1 MPNRRFTKTLERG
14 LRIPNKSLEIYLTSY
29 NYWIIVLEANLIL
42 CSFRHLSLSF
52 GSKALFED
60 AELVINKGDRIG
72 LLGLN
77 GKGKSSLFKI
87 LEGQLG
93 ADQSTPPFTFDKNEQ
108 YSYFH
113 VPQDMPKNIPP
124 ETTIND
130 VFWFFYPE
138 GKKIVDE
145 LDAVNK
151 RLTEASN
158 DSDLKRQE
166 YLLVQMEDQNLWN
179 LQQSY
184 LSYCKSLNLIET
196 EEQLE
201 NLSGGQKKKILLAL
215 GLSTNKELILYDE
228 PTNHLDIDTIRL
240 FELELLSSEKTFILT
255 THDRYLLGR
264 TTNRIFQINSK
275 KITSFEGNYTDFLE
289 QQAQREKERLQLLN
303 RLKNSFRREDA
314 WMKQGI
320 KARGTRSK
328 KRVENFNE
336 LKDSIRTVK
345 EGARRELELNI
356 DQSNKKSKVILEAKA
371 LGFSYPEKG
380 PLFEDL
386 NFSIYRGNKVGLI
399 GENGA
404 GKTTLLK
411 VLSGDLKEFAG
422 EIKTSPDLKVCLF
435 SQQRDELPLEK
446 SPYELL
452 GDGSDQV
459 SLADGKTQHVMSY
472 FKSFLFNGDEIHRP
486 LRTFSG
492 GERNRLQLALNLK
505 KSADIWIFD
514 EPTNDLDLET
524 LLILEKTLET
534 FKGSIIIISH
544 DRAFLK
550 NTTNRLFVLEKGILE
565 VFEGGYDQAETYLE
579 AMALEK
585 ELDLQAEELQIKTTE
600 KAPQPDDA
608 PKVNKYDIGDIQ
620 KSIDEVEALI
630 GKIDNVMKDLGLLQS
645 SAETADKLAQLSLKK
660 SEKEEELMELYE
672 KLEELG

>member
-1 MPNRRFTKTLERG
+1 
-14 LRIPNKSLEIYLTSY
+14 
-29 NYWIIVLEANLIL
+29 LIL

-60 AELVINKGDRIG
+60 AELVIKKGDRIG

-87 LEGQLG
+87 LEGELG
-93 ADQSTPPFTFDKNEQ
+93 ADQSIPPFTFDKNEK

-113 VPQDMPKNIPP
+113 VPQDMPTHIPT

-138 GKKIVDE
+138 GKKVIDE
-145 LDAVNK
+145 LDTVNM
-151 RLTEASN
+151 RLTEANSEA
-158 DSDLKRQE
+158 DLKRQE
-166 YLLVQMEDQNLWN
+166 YLLVQMEDHNLWN
-179 LQQSY
+179 LQQSF
-184 LSYCKSLNLIET
+184 LSYCKSLNLLDT

-215 GLSTNKELILYDE
+215 GLSANKELILYDE

-240 FELELLSSEKTFILT
+240 FEQELLSSDKTFILT

-264 TTNRIFQINSK
+264 TTNRIFQINQK

-289 QQAQREKERLQLLN
+289 QQAQREKDRLLLLN

-328 KRVENFNE
+328 KRVENFN
-336 LKDSIRTVK
+336 DIRSNIRAVK

-356 DQSNKKSKVILEAKA
+356 DQSKKKSKVILEAKS
-371 LGFSYPEKG
+371 LGFSYPHKD
-380 PLFEDL
+380 PLFENL

-411 VLSGDLKEFAG
+411 VLSGMLKGFEG
-422 EIKTSPDLKVCLF
+422 DIKTSPDLKVCLF

-459 SLADGKTQHVMSY
+459 ALADGKTKHVMSY
-472 FKSFLFNGDEIHRP
+472 FKSFLFDGDEIHRP

-524 LLILEKTLET
+524 LLILEKTLES
-534 FKGSIIIISH
+534 FKGSVIIISH

-550 NTTNRLFVLEKGILE
+550 NTTNRLFVLEDGLLD
-565 VFEGGYDQAETYLE
+565 VFEGGYEQAETYLE
-579 AMALEK
+579 AMALER
-585 ELDLQAEELQIKTTE
+585 ELDRQDPVQQTKASTTHKKEQAPEQTT
-600 KAPQPDDA
+600 
-608 PKVNKYDIGDIQ
+608 KVNRFDRGDIL
-620 KSIDEVEALI
+620 KSIEEIEAFI
-630 GKIDNVMKDLGLLQS
+630 GKIDNIMNDIGSLQA

-660 SEKEEELMELYE
+660 SEKEDELMKLYE
-672 KLEELG
+672 KLEET

>member
-1 MPNRRFTKTLERG
+1 
-14 LRIPNKSLEIYLTSY
+14 
-29 NYWIIVLEANLIL
+29 LIL

-60 AELVINKGDRIG
+60 AELVIKKGDRIG

-87 LEGQLG
+87 LEGELG
-93 ADQSTPPFTFDKNEQ
+93 ADQSIPPFTFDKNEK

-113 VPQDMPKNIPP
+113 VPQDMPTHIPT

-138 GKKIVDE
+138 GKKVIDE
-145 LDAVNK
+145 LDTVNL

-158 DSDLKRQE
+158 EKDLKRQE
-166 YLLVQMEDQNLWN
+166 YLLVQMEDHNLWN
-179 LQQSY
+179 LQQSF
-184 LSYCKSLNLIET
+184 LSYCKSLNLLDT

-215 GLSTNKELILYDE
+215 GLSANKELILYDE

-240 FELELLSSEKTFILT
+240 FEQELLSSDKTFILT

-264 TTNRIFQINSK
+264 TTNRIFQINQK

-289 QQAQREKERLQLLN
+289 QQAQREKDRLLLLN

-328 KRVENFNE
+328 KRVENFN
-336 LKDSIRTVK
+336 DIRRNIRTVK

-356 DQSNKKSKVILEAKA
+356 DQSKKKSKVILEAKN
-371 LGFSYPEKG
+371 LGFSYPHKD
-380 PLFEDL
+380 PLFENL

-411 VLSGDLKEFAG
+411 VLSGMLKGFEG
-422 EIKTSPDLKVCLF
+422 DIKTSPDLNVCLF

-459 SLADGKTQHVMSY
+459 ALADGKTQHVMSY
-472 FKSFLFNGDEIHRP
+472 FKSFLFDGDEIHRP

-524 LLILEKTLET
+524 LLILEKTLES
-534 FKGSIIIISH
+534 FKGSVIIISH

-550 NTTNRLFVLEKGILE
+550 NTTNRLFVLEDGLLD

-579 AMALEK
+579 AMALER
-585 ELDLQAEELQIKTTE
+585 ELDRQDPAQQMKPSTTYKKEPAPEKTT
-600 KAPQPDDA
+600 
-608 PKVNKYDIGDIQ
+608 KVNRFDRADIQ
-620 KSIDEVEALI
+620 KSIDEIEAFI
-630 GKIDNVMKDLGLLQS
+630 GKIDNIMNDIGSLQA
-645 SAETADKLAQLSLKK
+645 SAETADKLAHLSLKK
-660 SEKEEELMELYE
+660 SEKEDELMKLYE
-672 KLEELG
+672 KLEEA

>member
-1 MPNRRFTKTLERG
+1 M
-14 LRIPNKSLEIYLTSY
+14 
-29 NYWIIVLEANLIL
+29 IL

-60 AELVINKGDRIG
+60 AELVIKKGDRIG

-87 LEGQLG
+87 LEGELG
-93 ADQSTPPFTFDKNEQ
+93 ADQSIPPFTFDKNEK

-113 VPQDMPKNIPP
+113 VPQDMPAHIPT

-138 GKKIVDE
+138 GKKVIDE
-145 LDAVNK
+145 LDTVNL

-158 DSDLKRQE
+158 ETDLKRQE
-166 YLLVQMEDQNLWN
+166 YLLVQMEDHNLWN
-179 LQQSY
+179 LQQSF
-184 LSYCKSLNLIET
+184 LSYCKSLNLLDT

-215 GLSTNKELILYDE
+215 GLSANKELILYDE

-240 FELELLSSEKTFILT
+240 FEQELLSSDKTFILT

-264 TTNRIFQINSK
+264 TTNRIFQINQK

-289 QQAQREKERLQLLN
+289 QQAQREKDRLLLLN

-328 KRVENFNE
+328 KRVENFN
-336 LKDSIRTVK
+336 DIRRNIRTVK

-356 DQSNKKSKVILEAKA
+356 DQSKKKSKVILEAKN
-371 LGFSYPEKG
+371 LGFSYPHKD
-380 PLFEDL
+380 PLFENL

-411 VLSGDLKEFAG
+411 VLSGMLKGFEG
-422 EIKTSPDLKVCLF
+422 DIKTSPDLNVCLF

-459 SLADGKTQHVMSY
+459 ALADGKTQHVMSY
-472 FKSFLFNGDEIHRP
+472 FKSFLFDGDEIHRP

-524 LLILEKTLET
+524 LLILEKTLES
-534 FKGSIIIISH
+534 FKGSVIIISH

-550 NTTNRLFVLEKGILE
+550 NTTNRLFVLEDGLLD

-579 AMALEK
+579 AMALER
-585 ELDLQAEELQIKTTE
+585 ELDRQDPAQQMKPSTTYKKEPAPEKTT
-600 KAPQPDDA
+600 
-608 PKVNKYDIGDIQ
+608 KVNRFDRADIQ
-620 KSIDEVEALI
+620 KSIDEIEAFI
-630 GKIDNVMKDLGLLQS
+630 GKIDNIMNDIGSLQA

-660 SEKEEELMELYE
+660 SEKEDELMKLYE
-672 KLEELG
+672 KLEEA

>member
-1 MPNRRFTKTLERG
+1 M
-14 LRIPNKSLEIYLTSY
+14 
-29 NYWIIVLEANLIL
+29 IL

-60 AELVINKGDRIG
+60 AELVIKKGDRIG

-87 LEGQLG
+87 LEGELG
-93 ADQSTPPFTFDKNEQ
+93 ADQSIPPFTFDKNEK

-113 VPQDMPKNIPP
+113 VPQDMPTHIPT

-138 GKKIVDE
+138 GKKVIDE
-145 LDAVNK
+145 LDTVNL

-158 DSDLKRQE
+158 EKDLKRQE
-166 YLLVQMEDQNLWN
+166 YLLVQMEDHNLWN
-179 LQQSY
+179 LQQSF
-184 LSYCKSLNLIET
+184 LSYCKSLNLLDT

-215 GLSTNKELILYDE
+215 GLSANKELILYDE

-240 FELELLSSEKTFILT
+240 FEQELLSSDKTFILT

-264 TTNRIFQINSK
+264 TTNRIFQINQK

-289 QQAQREKERLQLLN
+289 QQAQREKDRLLLLN

-328 KRVENFNE
+328 KRVENFN
-336 LKDSIRTVK
+336 DIRRNIRTVK

-356 DQSNKKSKVILEAKA
+356 DQSKKKSKVILEAKN
-371 LGFSYPEKG
+371 LGFSYPHKD
-380 PLFEDL
+380 PLFENL

-411 VLSGDLKEFAG
+411 VLSGMLKGFEG
-422 EIKTSPDLKVCLF
+422 DIKTSPDLNVCLF

-459 SLADGKTQHVMSY
+459 ALADGKTQHVMSY
-472 FKSFLFNGDEIHRP
+472 FKSFLFDGDEIHRP

-524 LLILEKTLET
+524 LLILEKTLES
-534 FKGSIIIISH
+534 FKGSVIIISH

-550 NTTNRLFVLEKGILE
+550 NTTNRLFVLEDGLLD

-579 AMALEK
+579 AMALER
-585 ELDLQAEELQIKTTE
+585 ELDRQDPAQQMKPSTTYKKEPAPEKTT
-600 KAPQPDDA
+600 
-608 PKVNKYDIGDIQ
+608 KVNRFDRADIQ
-620 KSIDEVEALI
+620 KSIDEIEAFI
-630 GKIDNVMKDLGLLQS
+630 GKIDNIMNDIGSLQA

-660 SEKEEELMELYE
+660 SEKEDELMKLYE
-672 KLEELG
+672 KLEEA

>member
-1 MPNRRFTKTLERG
+1 M
-14 LRIPNKSLEIYLTSY
+14 
-29 NYWIIVLEANLIL
+29 IL

-60 AELVINKGDRIG
+60 AELVIKKGDRIG

-87 LEGQLG
+87 LEGELG
-93 ADQSTPPFTFDKNEQ
+93 ADQSIPPFTFDKNEK

-113 VPQDMPKNIPP
+113 VPQDMPTHIPT

-138 GKKIVDE
+138 GKKVIDE
-145 LDAVNK
+145 LDTVNL

-158 DSDLKRQE
+158 EKDLKRQE
-166 YLLVQMEDQNLWN
+166 YLLVQMEDHNLWN
-179 LQQSY
+179 LQQSF
-184 LSYCKSLNLIET
+184 LSYCKSLNLLDT

-215 GLSTNKELILYDE
+215 GLSANKELILYDE

-240 FELELLSSEKTFILT
+240 FEQELLSSDKTFILT

-264 TTNRIFQINSK
+264 TTNRIFQINQK

-289 QQAQREKERLQLLN
+289 QQAQREKDRLLLLN

-328 KRVENFNE
+328 KRVENFN
-336 LKDSIRTVK
+336 DIRRNIRTVK

-356 DQSNKKSKVILEAKA
+356 DQSKKKSKVILEAKN
-371 LGFSYPEKG
+371 LGFSYPHKD
-380 PLFEDL
+380 PLFENL

-411 VLSGDLKEFAG
+411 VLSGMLKGFEG
-422 EIKTSPDLKVCLF
+422 DIKTSPDLNVCLF

-459 SLADGKTQHVMSY
+459 ALADGKTQHVMSY
-472 FKSFLFNGDEIHRP
+472 FKSFLFDGDEIHRP

-524 LLILEKTLET
+524 LLILEKTLES
-534 FKGSIIIISH
+534 FKGSVIIISH

-550 NTTNRLFVLEKGILE
+550 NTTNRLFVLEDGLLD

-579 AMALEK
+579 AMALER
-585 ELDLQAEELQIKTTE
+585 ELDRQDPAQQMKPSTTYKKEPAPEKTT
-600 KAPQPDDA
+600 
-608 PKVNKYDIGDIQ
+608 KVNRFDRADIQ
-620 KSIDEVEALI
+620 KSIDEIEAFI
-630 GKIDNVMKDLGLLQS
+630 GKIDNIMNDIGSLQA
-645 SAETADKLAQLSLKK
+645 SAETADKLAHLSLKK
-660 SEKEEELMELYE
+660 SEKEDELMKLYE
-672 KLEELG
+672 KLEEA